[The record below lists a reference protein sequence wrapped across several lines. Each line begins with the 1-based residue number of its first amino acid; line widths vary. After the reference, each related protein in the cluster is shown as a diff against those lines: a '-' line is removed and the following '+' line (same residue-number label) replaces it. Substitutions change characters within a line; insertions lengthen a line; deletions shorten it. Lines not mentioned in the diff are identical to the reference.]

1 MSLRTE
7 HLYQFGQFTLDVDQ
21 RVLSRQG
28 KPLPLTPKVLE
39 TLLILVQ
46 NSGRILEKDELMR
59 RLWPDTFVEEANLA
73 FNIQRLRKSLCDDAR
88 NPLYIETVPRRGYR
102 FIAQVQ
108 EVLNDEAAPGSRL
121 TRARPDGEL
130 SPPAANGTSGATAR
144 ELRQESAVPESLTA
158 PAQNLAGPGSRIL
171 SKRLIAL
178 SAATILVLV
187 AAGLLVFRVLNGSAS
202 GSGQKSAVVRSLS
215 IALPLQ
221 IEKLTAAGQ
230 SRNVAIS
237 PDGRYIAYSRVIEQ
251 KQCIWLRQLAT
262 NINVELVQGSGRL
275 HGMAFANS
283 GEYLYFVRGD
293 PSALY
298 RISLLGGAPAK
309 IADSALGNLSLSDD
323 DSQIAF
329 VRQTIT
335 ADGQREFSLVV
346 ARTDGSGER
355 SLLVRAHPDV
365 LNVPVWAP
373 GGQAV
378 FCSYGNSEGG
388 GRTMSLVEVRVADG
402 ATRELIPDRF
412 FRIAKIAWLPHK
424 TGMIMSA
431 RKKLEDNNQLW
442 LVSYPDLEVK
452 QITEELADFLDL
464 SVAGN
469 SDKAVAT
476 QATRIS
482 DVWVGSSREPGSLKK
497 ITQAIDELCWTP
509 DGQLVYVS
517 TASGNRDLWIMHPD
531 GTQQKQLTV
540 NTAMNGSPAVSPDNR
555 YIAFTSNRSGALHL
569 WRTNIDGTNQIQLTT
584 TATADNPTISP
595 DSKWVLY
602 NTTDDRHLWRVSID
616 GGPPVRLTDYPA
628 YYPAV
633 SPDGRMI
640 ACVERNQF
648 KSEFSLLILPFD
660 GGPPLKRIVFDRGGF
675 SGDRIQWTSDGR
687 SILYASVLSAET
699 IGPTVVMRQSLD
711 GRQPQQL
718 VKFDEGELF
727 DFGYSPD
734 GRSFA
739 VTRGEWEHDI
749 VLISNLIR

>member
-1 MSLRTE
+1 MSLSTE
-7 HLYQFGQFTLDVDQ
+7 HLYQFGEFTLDVDQ

-102 FIAQVQ
+102 FIARVE
-108 EVLNDEAAPGSRL
+108 EVLNDEAAPGSHL
-121 TRARPDGEL
+121 TRARPDDEQ
-130 SPPAANGTSGATAR
+130 SPPAANGTSGATAPL
-144 ELRQESAVPESLTA
+144 LRHEFAVLESLTA
-158 PAQNLAGPGSRIL
+158 PAQNLASPGEASAA
-171 SKRLIAL
+171 SKVSNKRLIGL
-178 SAATILVLV
+178 AAAMILVLV
-187 AAGLLVFRVLNGSAS
+187 AAGVLVFRILNGSAS

-251 KQCIWLRQLAT
+251 KQCIWLRQLAPNT
-262 NINVELVQGSGRL
+262 NAELVQGSGRL

-298 RISLLGGAPAK
+298 RISLLGGAPAE

-335 ADGQREFSLVV
+335 ADGQRGFSLVV

-424 TGMIMSA
+424 TGLIMSA

-482 DVWVGSSREPGSLKK
+482 DVWVGSRDEPGNLKK
-497 ITQAIDELCWTP
+497 ITQAIDELCWTS
-509 DGQLVYVS
+509 DGRLVYVS

-584 TATADNPTISP
+584 TATADNPT
-595 DSKWVLY
+595 
-602 NTTDDRHLWRVSID
+602 
-616 GGPPVRLTDYPA
+616 
-628 YYPAV
+628 
-633 SPDGRMI
+633 
-640 ACVERNQF
+640 
-648 KSEFSLLILPFD
+648 
-660 GGPPLKRIVFDRGGF
+660 
-675 SGDRIQWTSDGR
+675 
-687 SILYASVLSAET
+687 
-699 IGPTVVMRQSLD
+699 
-711 GRQPQQL
+711 
-718 VKFDEGELF
+718 
-727 DFGYSPD
+727 
-734 GRSFA
+734 
-739 VTRGEWEHDI
+739 
-749 VLISNLIR
+749 